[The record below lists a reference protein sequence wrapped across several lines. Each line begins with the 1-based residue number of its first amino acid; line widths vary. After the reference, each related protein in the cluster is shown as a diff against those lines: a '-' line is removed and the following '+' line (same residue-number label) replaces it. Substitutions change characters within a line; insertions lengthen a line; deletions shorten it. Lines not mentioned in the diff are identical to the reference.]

1 MATNYIYTNS
11 LRLQGTVLYKGDFLV
26 SRGVVR
32 IVFHHKGDL
41 GLLLNSSKI
50 VDHSLSS
57 YRLQARKVIVLCPQL
72 CRDRCH
78 LSSNATYIYEHNK
91 RY

>member
-11 LRLQGTVLYKGDFLV
+11 LRLQGRVLYKGDFLV

-41 GLLLNSSKI
+41 GLLLNCSKI
-50 VDHSLSS
+50 VDRSLSS
-57 YRLQARKVIVLCPQL
+57 SRLQERKVIVLCVPNFVVIVVICQ
-72 CRDRCH
+72 
-78 LSSNATYIYEHNK
+78 ATQCIYI
-91 RY
+91 